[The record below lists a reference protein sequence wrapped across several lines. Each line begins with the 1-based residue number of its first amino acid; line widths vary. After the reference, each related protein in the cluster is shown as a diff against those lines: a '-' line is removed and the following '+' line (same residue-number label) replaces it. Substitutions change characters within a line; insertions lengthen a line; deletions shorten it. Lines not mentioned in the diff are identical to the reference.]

1 MVTVIV
7 PIYNQKRFLN
17 RCIDSIIEQTYK
29 DIEILLVDDGS
40 TDGSD
45 EICEQYKVRE
55 SRVNVIHK
63 AGTEVFP
70 PLGI

>member
-40 TDGSD
+40 TDGSEKILFEYAEGD
-45 EICEQYKVRE
+45 PRFLLLAQDNQGPGPAR
-55 SRVNVIHK
+55 N
-63 AGTEVFP
+63 
-70 PLGI
+70 